1 MGRNFLSDEF
11 RYLFKEYDKNK
22 TNFHQDFFNSLNSGM
37 KKVKTDINN
46 TIAENMN
53 RIKDDLKNYLKEE
66 LTNAIEQKIE
76 ITLFIFSSGI
86 NL

>member
-1 MGRNFLSDEF
+1 
-11 RYLFKEYDKNK
+11 
-22 TNFHQDFFNSLNSGM
+22 M

-66 LTNAIEQKIE
+66 LSNAIEQKIE
-76 ITLFIFSSGI
+76 STLFIFSSGI

>member
-1 MGRNFLSDEF
+1 
-11 RYLFKEYDKNK
+11 
-22 TNFHQDFFNSLNSGM
+22 M

-76 ITLFIFSSGI
+76 INWCFLSKSNSNFKVQLQYILSISKSIWEYVQFSSQSE
-86 NL
+86 